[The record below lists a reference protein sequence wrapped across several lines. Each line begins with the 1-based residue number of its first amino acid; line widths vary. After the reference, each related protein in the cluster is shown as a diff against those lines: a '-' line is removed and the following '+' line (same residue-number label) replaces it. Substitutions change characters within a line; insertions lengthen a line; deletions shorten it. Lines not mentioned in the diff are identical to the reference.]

1 VRDES
6 EVLLVERRLLVL
18 GTVAASTYERIK
30 GGLPA
35 RGGGTTVCCFVGFAY
50 ADLPIGKTF
59 DRVFS
64 RTDHRCTRRALSI
77 IRAVTQQF
85 GQAFDEVPHG
95 WKTICLLDFPDD
107 VPDLIRDLP
116 VIASWYDSTPGRQV
130 ELSSDETW
138 TALID
143 VEAAR

>member
-1 VRDES
+1 
-6 EVLLVERRLLVL
+6 
-18 GTVAASTYERIK
+18 
-30 GGLPA
+30 
-35 RGGGTTVCCFVGFAY
+35 
-50 ADLPIGKTF
+50 
-59 DRVFS
+59 
-64 RTDHRCTRRALSI
+64 
-77 IRAVTQQF
+77 VTQQF

-107 VPDLIRDLP
+107 VPDLIQDLP
-116 VIASWYDSTPGRQV
+116 VSASWDDSTPGRQV